1 MNTHTENSPRPVDH
15 SSANYSEN
23 RRYVLGVLSRRCRWL
38 QPSQREDIFHDAYL
52 VLLEKL
58 DSGALD
64 AADMPAGQVRAY
76 LTQTAIHKA
85 LDQGKR
91 AARRQSVSLDQA
103 DQNAELRSP
112 ELPIEERIIVRDD
125 ARRLED
131 AVRRLPERRQQV
143 IKLRYYLGC
152 DPQQIQEQLG
162 VSRDV
167 YRHELERGTRA
178 VVQAVAA

>member
-1 MNTHTENSPRPVDH
+1 MITHTGKTPLPAQNPSTD
-15 SSANYSEN
+15 YQEN
-23 RRYVLGVLSRRCRWL
+23 RRYVLGVLGRRCRWL
-38 QPSQREDIFHDAYL
+38 EPCEREDIFHDAYL

-58 DSGALD
+58 AGGTLD
-64 AADMPAGQVRAY
+64 AGDMPAGQVRAY

-91 AARRQSVSLDQA
+91 ASRRRSVSLDRDDA
-103 DQNAELRSP
+103 AELRSP
-112 ELPIEERIIVRDD
+112 EPSIEERVIARDD
-125 ARRLED
+125 ARRLDD
-131 AVRRLPERRQQV
+131 AVTRLPERRQQV

-152 DPQQIQEQLG
+152 DPRQIQERLG

-178 VVQAVAA
+178 VTAALAA

>member
-1 MNTHTENSPRPVDH
+1 METHAQNSPRP
-15 SSANYSEN
+15 ANLPSVRYQEN

-38 QPSQREDIFHDAYL
+38 EACQREDVFHDAYL

-58 DSGALD
+58 KSGALD
-64 AADMPAGQVRAY
+64 VDDMPAGQVRAY

-91 AARRQSVSLDQA
+91 AARRNSVSLDRDDFA
-103 DQNAELRSP
+103 DLRSP
-112 ELPIEERIIVRDD
+112 DLAIEDHVIVRED
-125 ARRLED
+125 ARRLQD
-131 AVRRLPERRQQV
+131 AVTLLPERRQQV
-143 IKLRYYLGC
+143 LKMRYYLGC
-152 DPQQIQEQLG
+152 DPRQIQEQLG

-178 VVQAVAA
+178 VIEAVAA

>member
-1 MNTHTENSPRPVDH
+1 MRNHPESSLHPVNH
-15 SSANYSEN
+15 SSVRYQEN

-38 QPSQREDIFHDAYL
+38 EPSQREDVFHDAYL
-52 VLLEKL
+52 VLLEKRQ
-58 DSGALD
+58 SGALD
-64 AADMPAGQVRAY
+64 VDDMPVGQVRAY

-91 AARRQSVSLDQA
+91 VARRQSVSLDS
-103 DQNAELRSP
+103 DDFAELRSP
-112 ELPIEERIIVRDD
+112 EAAIEEQVIARDD
-125 ARRLED
+125 ARRLQD
-131 AVRRLPERRQQV
+131 AVTLLPERRQQV

-152 DPQQIQEQLG
+152 DPQQIQERLG

-178 VVQAVAA
+178 VTQALAA

>member
-1 MNTHTENSPRPVDH
+1 MRNHPETSPRPANH
-15 SSANYSEN
+15 SSVRYQEN

-38 QPSQREDIFHDAYL
+38 EPCQREDIFHDAYL

-58 DSGALD
+58 ASGALD
-64 AADMPAGQVRAY
+64 ADDMPAGQVRAY

-91 AARRQSVSLDQA
+91 ASRRLSVSLDR
-103 DQNAELRSP
+103 DDFAELRSP
-112 ELPIEERIIVRDD
+112 EPAIEDHVIVRED
-125 ARRLED
+125 ARRLQD
-131 AVRRLPERRQQV
+131 AVTSLPERRQRV

-178 VVQAVAA
+178 VTQALAA

>member
-1 MNTHTENSPRPVDH
+1 MKTPQENSPRPADH
-15 SSANYSEN
+15 SSVRYQEN

-38 QPSQREDIFHDAYL
+38 EPSQREDVFHDAYL

-58 DSGALD
+58 KSGALD
-64 AADMPAGQVRAY
+64 ADEMPAGQVRAY

-91 AARRQSVSLDQA
+91 AARRQSVSLDR
-103 DQNAELRSP
+103 DDFAELRSP
-112 ELPIEERIIVRDD
+112 EPAIEDRVIVRED
-125 ARRLED
+125 ARRLQD
-131 AVRRLPERRQQV
+131 AVMLLPERRQQV
-143 IKLRYYLGC
+143 LKLRYYLGC
-152 DPQQIQEQLG
+152 DPGQIMQRLG

-178 VVQAVAA
+178 VVEAVAA